1 MIKILVDSASSIT
14 PPVAATLG
22 LHLIPI
28 KVTFGSESFLDGVDL
43 DAAEFYRRLTAGGPL
58 PVTSQPSPGDFLEA
72 FRRLT
77 DEGSE
82 LVCVLM
88 SHEMSGILLSAQTA
102 REMLPQRAI
111 HVFDTLN
118 ASTGEALLA
127 MAAATLA
134 AEGRPAH
141 DILARLA
148 VLRGQVRNYFVV
160 DTLEFLRRGG
170 RIGGASALLGTAL
183 RIKPILQVANG
194 RLEPLDKV
202 RTRPKA
208 LVRLLD
214 LMEAQVGCERP
225 VWCAVGHGNC
235 PDDAAEVEQTIHT
248 RFNCRRTFLADVG
261 PTISTHSGP
270 GVLTVA
276 MMPEVE

>member
-1 MIKILVDSASSIT
+1 MIKVLVDSASSIT

-43 DAAEFYRRLTAGGPL
+43 DAPEFYRRLNSGEPL
-58 PVTSQPSPGDFLEA
+58 PVTSQPSPGDFYQV

-77 DEGSE
+77 DDGSE

-88 SHEMSGILLSAQTA
+88 SHQMSGILLSAQTA
-102 REMLPQRAI
+102 REMLPGRAI

-127 MAAATLA
+127 MAAVALA
-134 AEGRPAH
+134 AAGRQASE
-141 DILARLA
+141 ILARLEE
-148 VLRGQVRNYFVV
+148 LRGQVRNYFVV
-160 DTLEFLRRGG
+160 DTLEFLHRGG

-183 RIKPILQVANG
+183 RIKPLLQVANG

-208 LVRLLD
+208 LARLLD
-214 LMEAQVGCERP
+214 LMEAQTGREAP

-235 PDDAAEVEQTIHT
+235 LSDALEVEEAVRS
-248 RFNCRRTFLADVG
+248 RFNWRRTIVLDVG

-276 MMPEVE
+276 MMRDA